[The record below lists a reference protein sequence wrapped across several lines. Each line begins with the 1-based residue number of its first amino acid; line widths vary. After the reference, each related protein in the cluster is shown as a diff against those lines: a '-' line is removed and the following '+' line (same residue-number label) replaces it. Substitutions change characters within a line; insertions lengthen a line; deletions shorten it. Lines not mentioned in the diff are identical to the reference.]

1 MQQGFSRQPEQT
13 NLSDLYLYKTEE
25 TEEQPEWLKAMG
37 QDSDRLAYPSSG
49 LQILIEDR
57 SGLRILIKNR
67 WTKEDWVIQGHHFH
81 SEPLKFY
88 FLVSGELSGVAGRP
102 DSPSFVLQAGQ
113 NCLLASSGDR
123 PRIIYHANRPYLAV
137 TILLAREYIR
147 TLLEGKSELPQSLLQ
162 AIESSAETFLHIDST
177 SAAMQVAL
185 HQILHCPYKGSI
197 AQIYVK
203 SKAIELIALKLA
215 QIGEQMK
222 QPLKNIPLQPRDID
236 CIHNAKDILMSNI
249 ESPPSLP
256 ELARKAGINDY
267 KLKIGFRQVFGTT
280 VFGYLRNQRM
290 ERARQLLLEKRM
302 NVSEVAE
309 TVGYSSLSR
318 FSMAFKHYFGIT
330 PKAYQKNS

>member
-25 TEEQPEWLKAMG
+25 TEAQPEWLKVIG
-37 QDSDRLAYPSSG
+37 LDSDRLAYPRSG
-49 LQILIEDR
+49 MQIFIEDRSRLQILIKDR
-57 SGLRILIKNR
+57 
-67 WTKEDWVIQGHHFH
+67 WEKEDGVMSGHHFH
-81 SEPLKFY
+81 SDPLHFY
-88 FLVSGELSGVAGRP
+88 FLISGELSSVA
-102 DSPSFVLQAGQ
+102 DSPFVLQSRQ
-113 NCLLASSGDR
+113 NCLMVSGGDR
-123 PRIIYHANRPYLAV
+123 DRIIYHANRAYLAV
-137 TILLAREYIR
+137 TILLVPEYIR
-147 TLLEGKSELPQSLLQ
+147 TLLEETSELPQSLLQ
-162 AIESSAETFLHIDST
+162 AIDSSAETFLHIDST
-177 SAAMQVAL
+177 SAAMQIAL

-197 AQIYVK
+197 AQIYAE

-215 QIGEQMK
+215 QIGEQMQ

-236 CIHNAKDILMSNI
+236 CIHNAKDILMSKI

-309 TVGYSSLSR
+309 IVGYSSLSQ

-330 PKAYQKNS
+330 PKACQKNS